1 MLGFKQETSPRP
13 LGESCVCET
22 PLVPAFESPSCYTIC
37 QDHLELTWVAG
48 TFNPCGSLLDAK
60 GVYLFHLDEMQG
72 AMTKTLISDKLG
84 MRTIMWHI
92 QYLLLL
98 RSSQFLYPSITTST
112 ACLPRLDLA
121 KQSNSM
127 HATFS
132 KNASPKYVNSKN
144 TTLSPPPWTQRS
156 VGMSP
161 FSS

>member
-1 MLGFKQETSPRP
+1 MFGFKQETSPRP
-13 LGESCVCET
+13 LGENCVCET
-22 PLVPAFESPSCYTIC
+22 PLVLAFESPPCYTIC
-37 QDHLELTWVAG
+37 QDHLKLTWVAG
-48 TFNPCGSLLDAK
+48 TFNPCGSLLD
-60 GVYLFHLDEMQG
+60 LDEMQG

-98 RSSQFLYPSITTST
+98 RSITIYPSITTST

-127 HATFS
+127 YATFS

-156 VGMSP
+156 VGMLP